1 MKSDI
6 RQLIDLNKIDT
17 LLEGFNKSTGFVTAI
32 LDLEGNV
39 LSKSGWR
46 PICTAFHRINP
57 ETSKRCTISDTELA
71 NKMEIGEKYHA
82 YQCLNGLMDVA
93 VPLEIR
99 GEHVANLFS
108 GQFFFEKPDV
118 AFYKKQA
125 TAFGFD
131 EQKYLDALS
140 KVPVV
145 SEEKVKAAMDFLL
158 NMTEFISELAI
169 QKLEQA
175 ELNQD
180 LIDNEQQFK
189 SLFESAN
196 VGKSMTSL
204 SGEINV
210 NEAFCKMLGYTRG
223 ELANK
228 KWQDLTPE
236 EDIAAIAAI
245 LDDLIAGEKDSA
257 RFEKRYICKNGSHI
271 WADVSGSLLRD
282 ENGQPLHFI
291 TTVIDI
297 TDRMETER
305 ALRESEAKFFTL
317 FEKLPYA
324 AALSKMSDGIFVAVN
339 EAFELEFGY
348 SRQEVLGKTSF
359 EVGINPDTESRIRI
373 FDTLRKSG
381 SVRHHEMILHSKSG
395 ETCYYETNIDQVV
408 INGEEYLLNTTQN
421 INEFKRAQNQLKENY
436 DLIRI
441 AGEKA
446 KLGGWNVNLK
456 ENRSYWSD
464 EVAAIHEMPAGYSPL
479 VDEGIHFYAPK
490 WQDKITAVFTECATK
505 GIPYD
510 EEMEVI
516 TATGK
521 RVWVRTIGEAVRDD
535 EGKIFKV
542 QGAFQD
548 ISVRK
553 QAEKKLKASESR
565 YKAIFE
571 STGTATLIVDED
583 TTILMANKECLDITG
598 YTSGELIGRK
608 WPQYVASESL
618 QMMLENQQLRS
629 QSPELAPRK
638 YEVKLMNS
646 KGEKRDAVLN
656 INMIPDTQQSV
667 VSILDITERKKAE
680 EELLKS
686 KSNLEEYFENDISA
700 DYVVSVS
707 GEIFSCNKTFLDLF
721 GFEKKSDTERFDIT
735 ELYKNPADRKQLI
748 RLIKKQRKVENR
760 EVEFVSKNGKTI
772 HALINAIGIFRE
784 DDQLEGIRGYVVDV
798 TELKSIEKELVKFK
812 LGIERSSEAIFI
824 TDVEGHLV
832 FINPA
837 FEQLY
842 GYSFDECV
850 GKTPRILKSGIYDD
864 EVYKVYWDTLLSK
877 NAVTGEILNKTKQGS
892 LLTIDGYNTSIIDSN
907 GEIYGYIGIHRDI
920 TERKK
925 IEEELK
931 RSEEKYRL
939 LFANNPQP
947 MWIYDLETLAFQE
960 VNQAAVNHYGYSRE
974 EFLSMTLK
982 DIRPVEDIPT
992 LLEDIENT
1000 RSELNTAGEWRHIKR
1015 NGEIIDVE
1023 ITSHSLSFNDRK
1035 ARHILINDVTER
1047 KRAEKELVKL
1057 SRAVEQSPTSIIIT
1071 DPGGKIEYINPK
1083 TLEITGYTKDEL
1095 IGENPRILNS
1105 GEKQKE
1111 DYQQLWSAL
1120 MSRKE
1125 WTGEFHNKKKNGEL
1139 YWESAS
1145 ISPIIN
1151 EKQEVINFVAVKEDI
1166 TERKRLE
1173 DAQKLLLEIS
1183 QLATKHVTLTSF
1195 LAEMHEKLKKI
1206 VRANNFYVA
1215 LYDGTDN
1222 TYSFPYHVDEHDKLE
1237 PNKPY
1242 DFSNGYTDFV
1252 RKSNEALIVTPEY
1265 QLEIEKDGTVKGC
1278 GDDLSV
1284 WLGVPFKT
1292 ARAIKPNGVIAIQDY
1307 QNLKSYTETDR
1318 TIMEIIAHDIGRFIE
1333 QIKDMEELIRAKE
1346 KAEANEIF
1354 FETIFDS
1361 APVGIALIDS
1371 ISGRFLKVNQSY
1383 SDLIGYSKKE
1393 MTGLDFMQISHLEDL
1408 PADLANME
1416 KLRNGD
1422 ISYFE
1427 MEKRLFSKRGQV
1439 IHTNL
1444 MVVPLGI
1451 SESSVETHLSI
1462 VQDITNDKK
1471 MIFQLEQNN
1480 IELIAA
1486 KEKAEESD
1494 RLKSAFLANMSHEIR
1509 TPMNG
1514 ILGFTNLLLEPDLSS
1529 EQKESFIEIIHQ
1541 SGQRMLN
1548 TVNDLVAISKIE
1560 AGMVHVVEADTDF
1573 NERIDE
1579 LIGFFR
1585 PEAERK
1591 GLELI
1596 IDQLLPSNSKNIMT
1610 DQNKLDSILTNLI
1623 KNAIKYTD
1631 LGAIHIGCRTDGS
1644 IVEAYVRDTGIGIPK
1659 DRQDII
1665 FERFLQAEI
1674 ADKTRVFEGSG
1685 LGLAIAKSYVEMLG
1699 GKIWV
1704 ESDERQGA
1712 TFYFTLPRNYSAIEE
1727 IVD

>member
-46 PICTAFHRINP
+46 PICTEFHRINP

-71 NKMEIGEKYHA
+71 NRVGVGEKYHA

-108 GQFFFEKPDV
+108 GQFFFEEPDV
-118 AFYKKQA
+118 AFFKKQA
-125 TAFGFD
+125 AAFGFD
-131 EQKYLDALS
+131 EKKYLDALS

-158 NMTEFISELAI
+158 KMTEFISELAI

-180 LIDNEQQFK
+180 LRDREQQFK

-196 VGKSMTSL
+196 AGKSMTSL

-210 NEAFCKMLGYTRG
+210 NEAFCKMLGYSRG
-223 ELANK
+223 ELESK

-245 LDDLIAGEKDSA
+245 LDGLVVGKKDSA

-271 WADVSGSLLRD
+271 WTDVSVSLLRD
-282 ENGQPLHFI
+282 KYGNPLHFL

-297 TDRMETER
+297 TDRKETER
-305 ALRESEAKFFTL
+305 ALRESEATFFTL

-359 EVGINPDTESRIRI
+359 ELGISPDKESRVRI
-373 FDTLRKSG
+373 LDTLRESG
-381 SVRHHEMILHSKSG
+381 SVRHQEMILHSKSG
-395 ETCYYETNIDQVV
+395 ETCYYETNIDRVV

-421 INEFKRAQNQLKENY
+421 INEYKRAQNQLKENY

-446 KLGGWNVNLK
+446 KLGGWNVILK

-479 VDEGIHFYAPK
+479 VDEGIHFYAPE
-490 WQDKITAVFTECATK
+490 WRDKMTDVFDRCARE
-505 GIPYD
+505 GVPYD
-510 EEMEVI
+510 EDMEII
-516 TATGK
+516 TASGK
-521 RVWVRTIGEAVRDD
+521 RVWVRTIGEAVHD
-535 EGKIFKV
+535 EKGSIVKV

-548 ISVRK
+548 ISFRK
-553 QAEKKLKASESR
+553 QAEKELKDSESR

-583 TTILMANKECLDITG
+583 TSILMANKECLDITG
-598 YTSGELIGRK
+598 YASGELIGQK
-608 WPQYVASESL
+608 WPQYVAPESL
-618 QMMLENQQLRS
+618 QMMLEIQHLRS

-638 YEVKLMNS
+638 YEVKLINS

-656 INMIPDTQQSV
+656 INVIPNTRQSV
-667 VSILDITERKKAE
+667 VSILDVTERKKAE

-721 GFEKKSDTERFDIT
+721 GFERKSETENFDMT
-735 ELYKNPADRKQLI
+735 ELYKNPADRERI
-748 RLIKKQRKVENR
+748 IHMIKKQRKVENH

-772 HALINAIGIFRE
+772 HAIINAIGIFGQG
-784 DDQLEGIRGYVVDV
+784 DLLEKIRGYVVDLS
-798 TELKSIEKELVKFK
+798 EQKNIEKELVKFK

-842 GYSFDECV
+842 GYSFEECV

-864 EVYKVYWDTLLSK
+864 EVYKVFWDTLLSK
-877 NAVTGEILNKTKQGS
+877 NAVTGEIVNQAKSGS
-892 LLTIDGYNTSIIDSN
+892 LLTIDGYNTSIIDSK
-907 GEIYGYIGIHRDI
+907 GEVYGYIGIHRDI

-925 IEEELK
+925 TEDELR

-939 LFANNPQP
+939 LFDNNPQP

-982 DIRPVEDIPT
+982 DIRPVEDIPA

-1000 RSELNTAGEWRHIKR
+1000 RSEFNTAGEWRHLKK

-1023 ITSHSLSFNDRK
+1023 IISHSLSFNDRK
-1035 ARHILINDVTER
+1035 ARHILINDITER
-1047 KRAEKELVKL
+1047 KRAENEILKL

-1071 DPGGKIEYINPK
+1071 DLGGKIEYINPK
-1083 TLEITGYTKDEL
+1083 TLEVTGYTKEEL
-1095 IGENPRILNS
+1095 IGENPRIFNS

-1120 MSRKE
+1120 LSRKE

-1151 EKQEVINFVAVKEDI
+1151 EKHEVINFVAVKEDI
-1166 TERKRLE
+1166 TEKKRLE
-1173 DAQKLLLEIS
+1173 DTQELLLEIS

-1195 LAEMHEKLKKI
+1195 LAEVHQKLKKI
-1206 VRANNFYVA
+1206 VRADNFYVA
-1215 LYDGTDN
+1215 LYSET
-1222 TYSFPYHVDEHDKLE
+1222 THTFSFPYHVDKYDQVELNE
-1237 PNKPY
+1237 PY
-1242 DFSNGYTDFV
+1242 DFRNSYTDHV
-1252 RKSNEALIVTPEY
+1252 LKTNQSLIVTPEY
-1265 QLEIEKDGTVKGC
+1265 QHEMEKDGTIKGY
-1278 GDDLSV
+1278 GDEFSV
-1284 WLGVPFKT
+1284 WLGIPLKT
-1292 ARAIKPNGVIAIQDY
+1292 KEGSKPSGVIAIQDY
-1307 QNLKSYTETDR
+1307 QNLESYTETDR
-1318 TIMEIIAHDIGRFIE
+1318 LVMEIIAHHIGGFIE
-1333 QIKDMEELIRAKE
+1333 RIKYVEEL
-1346 KAEANEIF
+1346 
-1354 FETIFDS
+1354 
-1361 APVGIALIDS
+1361 
-1371 ISGRFLKVNQSY
+1371 
-1383 SDLIGYSKKE
+1383 
-1393 MTGLDFMQISHLEDL
+1393 
-1408 PADLANME
+1408 
-1416 KLRNGD
+1416 
-1422 ISYFE
+1422 
-1427 MEKRLFSKRGQV
+1427 
-1439 IHTNL
+1439 
-1444 MVVPLGI
+1444 
-1451 SESSVETHLSI
+1451 
-1462 VQDITNDKK
+1462 VQ
-1471 MIFQLEQNN
+1471 
-1480 IELIAA
+1480 A

-1514 ILGFTNLLLEPDLSS
+1514 ILGFTSLLLEPDLSG
-1529 EQKESFIEIIHQ
+1529 EQRESFIKIVQQ

-1548 TVNDLVAISKIE
+1548 TVNDLVEISKIE
-1560 AGMVHVVEADTDF
+1560 AGLVHVDVKETDL
-1573 NERIDE
+1573 NERVEE
-1579 LIGFFR
+1579 LIHFFK
-1585 PEAERK
+1585 PEAENK
-1591 GLELI
+1591 GLKLI
-1596 IDQLLPSNSKNIMT
+1596 VNQFLPFKAKNITT

-1631 LGAIHIGCRTDGS
+1631 SGTINVCCQTRGS
-1644 IVEAYVRDTGIGIPK
+1644 IVEFCIKDTGVGIPK
-1659 DRQDII
+1659 DRQGII
-1665 FERFLQAEI
+1665 FERFSQAEI
-1674 ADKTRVFEGSG
+1674 ADKTRIFEGSG

-1704 ESDERQGA
+1704 ESQEGKGS
-1712 TFYFTLPRNYSAIEE
+1712 TFYFTLPRNYFA
-1727 IVD
+1727 